1 MALWTLCT
9 KLYARAYTGGST
21 PGAARSGGT
30 GASTVRPFLFL
41 VDMPSW
47 PLVRL
52 LIKIAIAS
60 IPAGIV
66 IAFIYMVLVCIYGAV
81 LCATHHTNLLR

>member
-1 MALWTLCT
+1 
-9 KLYARAYTGGST
+9 
-21 PGAARSGGT
+21 
-30 GASTVRPFLFL
+30 
-41 VDMPSW
+41 MPSW